1 MSRYLPLMDGGVT
14 GRRWPWFVAWAAV
27 GACIGLSLS
36 ALALVTLP
44 LAVILTVAFRRR
56 SRRREL
62 LGVVAGVG
70 IAVALFGSLH
80 ANYQACSS
88 TRFLGHAGAVY
99 SCGGVDGPRWL
110 IVGIAA
116 AIAAL
121 VGYWYMAHR
130 AGGST
135 MAHATPIHD

>member
-1 MSRYLPLMDGGVT
+1 MDGGVT

-70 IAVALFGSLH
+70 IAVAFFGSLH
-80 ANYQACSS
+80 AEYEACSS
-88 TRFLGHAGAVY
+88 TRFGGHGGIVY
-99 SCGGVDGPRWL
+99 SCGGVDGLRWL
-110 IVGIAA
+110 VVGLAA

-121 VGYWYMAHR
+121 MGYWYMAHR
-130 AGGST
+130 AST
-135 MAHATPIHD
+135 STTAHATLLHD

>member
-1 MSRYLPLMDGGVT
+1 MDGGVT
-14 GRRWPWFVAWAAV
+14 GRRWPWFVAWAAT

-44 LAVILTVAFRRR
+44 LAVILAVAFRRR

-70 IAVALFGSLH
+70 IAVAFFGSLH

-88 TRFLGHAGAVY
+88 ARFVGHGGAVY
-99 SCGGVDGPRWL
+99 SCGGVDDPRWL

-116 AIAAL
+116 TIAAFTS
-121 VGYWYMAHR
+121 YWYMAHR
-130 AGGST
+130 ASGSA